1 MHVRAE
7 SIGAPETWQPRQ
19 IVGAL
24 LADRSTGRVSS
35 GQRVSLASLEAVRV
49 ERRGDQDYI
58 FYETASRGGPT
69 FVDPKAA
76 TYRRGAGVV
85 ARRGG
90 YFYSLAGTCP
100 ERLWPEVEPLF
111 ARALD
116 SFRLDAP
123 GPAFRDPS
131 EGLQFFSL

>member
-1 MHVRAE
+1 M
-7 SIGAPETWQPRQ
+7 
-19 IVGAL
+19 
-24 LADRSTGRVSS
+24 SS
-35 GQRVSLASLEAVRV
+35 GQRVSLATVEAVRV
-49 ERRGDQDYI
+49 ERRGDDDYI

-90 YFYSLAGTCP
+90 YFYSLSGSCP
-100 ERLWPEVEPLF
+100 ERLWPEVAPLF
-111 ARALD
+111 ARALE

-123 GPAFRDPS
+123 GENFREPG
-131 EGLQFFSL
+131 EGIQFFSL

>member
-1 MHVRAE
+1 MRAE
-7 SIGAPETWQPRQ
+7 SVGPPETWKPRQ

-35 GQRVSLASLEAVRV
+35 GQRVSLAALEAVRV
-49 ERRGDQDYI
+49 ERHGDDDYI
-58 FYETASRGGPT
+58 YYETASRGGPT

-90 YFYSLAGTCP
+90 YYYSLSGSCP
-100 ERLWPEVEPLF
+100 ERLWSEVAPLF
-111 ARALD
+111 ARALE
-116 SFRLDAP
+116 SFRRDAP
-123 GPAFRDPS
+123 GAEFREPG

>member
-1 MHVRAE
+1 M
-7 SIGAPETWQPRQ
+7 
-19 IVGAL
+19 
-24 LADRSTGRVSS
+24 
-35 GQRVSLASLEAVRV
+35 
-49 ERRGDQDYI
+49 ERRGDVDYI

-100 ERLWPEVEPLF
+100 ERLWSEVEPLF
-111 ARALD
+111 ARALN
-116 SFRLDAP
+116 SFHLDATGEDFREP
-123 GPAFRDPS
+123 G